1 MNLFSCVKT
10 RLFCFMVFVA
20 FVDTVTDSDDSVT
33 VMHQGGDT
41 TTRQRILDATLEAL
55 ARSGPRKL
63 SMSEVAA
70 IAEVS
75 RPTLYRWFPSKEA
88 LLDGFSRHELERFD
102 LGLADAI
109 AGLDGADRLDAVLA
123 FVVEFQRRSSLRR
136 VVAVEPEYVI
146 HELSRLLPT
155 IRERLAPSFPGTDGE
170 VVAATVARVA
180 LSHAIV
186 PEDDPELF
194 LAELRNAARRPI
206 PRRKAS

>member
-1 MNLFSCVKT
+1 
-10 RLFCFMVFVA
+10 
-20 FVDTVTDSDDSVT
+20 
-33 VMHQGGDT
+33 MHQGGDT

-102 LGLADAI
+102 VGLADAI

-136 VVAVEPEYVI
+136 VVAIEPEYVI

>member
-10 RLFCFMVFVA
+10 RLFYFMVCVA
-20 FVDTVTDSDDSVT
+20 FVDTVTDPDDSVT

-102 LGLADAI
+102 VGLADAI